1 MWLTIDHCLCYFL
14 AWYDAQMSKYQRDRQ
29 DTELE
34 KVFEEKLT
42 PGGTE
47 SEVWRTAELGD
58 DERVKIREHKVSQSL
73 IVV

>member
-1 MWLTIDHCLCYFL
+1 M
-14 AWYDAQMSKYQRDRQ
+14 AKYQRDRQ

-47 SEVWRTAELGD
+47 SEVWRTAEVGD
-58 DERVKIREHKVSQSL
+58 DERVKIREHKVSVTEL
-73 IVV
+73 VVSFVVVVKLCQLKGLRRW